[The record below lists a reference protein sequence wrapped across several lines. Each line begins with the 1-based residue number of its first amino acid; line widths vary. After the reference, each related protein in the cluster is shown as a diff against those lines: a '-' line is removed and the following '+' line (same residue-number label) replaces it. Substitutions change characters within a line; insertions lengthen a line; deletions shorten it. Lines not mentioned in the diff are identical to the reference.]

1 MHSMRLLLH
10 RLPELLVEQRAFSR
24 PGRGVAVLP
33 LARRFARRGRGRA
46 ARSAR
51 GSLPALSLPH
61 DPKLLEGLPERIEPR
76 EGDRRGQKNDGRA
89 SGLTRDQK
97 SLRDSKEGALAA
109 ALFDGLAATPTL
121 RLHFHLGRFAFGRLA
136 AASFLPCSSHDQNL
150 LAVSGLFSKRR
161 RFLSPSFAC
170 RAALTAD
177 EAR

>member
-76 EGDRRGQKNDGRA
+76 QGDRRGQKNDGRA
-89 SGLTRDQK
+89 SGLTRDHK
-97 SLRDSKEGALAA
+97 SLRDSKGGALAA
-109 ALFDGLAATPTL
+109 ALFDGLAATPPL
-121 RLHFHLGRFAFGRLA
+121 RLHFHLGRLA

-150 LAVSGLFSKRR
+150 LAVSVLFSKRR